1 MKSTTKKILLAWSI
15 LILGCNIVFGQSV
28 ILSGTV
34 KDNSGMPLP
43 GVAVAVKGTT
53 LGVATQNDGSYSL
66 QLASADKNTI
76 LVFSFLG
83 FKNHEVKYNG
93 KNVINVTMVEE
104 AKELD
109 DVVVTALG
117 IRREEKG
124 LGYATQ
130 TVTEQMMSDATPNNW
145 ASALV
150 GKVAGANILNTG
162 SGPLGSSRIT
172 LRGDASLNADGNNA
186 LIVVDGVPMNSGMTG
201 SGANSYGAGSGSDV
215 PIDYGNGIADINP
228 DDIASIQV
236 LKGATAAALY
246 GSRAANGV
254 LLITTK
260 SGSQR
265 NKKYIGVTINSNSSM
280 DAVLKWPD
288 WQYEYGQGN
297 LNTNKDGDLYY
308 SYGLTEDGAGTSGT
322 SSAFGPKF
330 EGQMYYQYDPETYA
344 AGTERTLWRPYKDNR
359 KDFWRKGYTLTN
371 SIAIDGGNDKG
382 SMRLSLTHTKNE
394 WIMPNTG
401 FERLTVSGSAQQQ
414 LTDKLR
420 ANMKVSYTRR
430 TSDNLP
436 ATGYNNQSM
445 SYFMIF
451 QNPNVDLNWLRP
463 IWKEGQEQTG
473 QIRPFSSYIDNP
485 YLIAYECLNPT
496 EKNGVVAVAS
506 VTYEFSPKFMLM
518 VRSGID
524 FSNDNR
530 ETIRPYG
537 MANFPAGYYKQ
548 QNVFN
553 FENNT
558 DFLFTYRDQLSN
570 RFNLSVS
577 AGANRM
583 DNKYRM
589 YQGYVKDLITPGV
602 YKLSNG
608 VTSPIM
614 NTVYRNKRVNS
625 IYAAATLSFDNK
637 IFLDVTGRNDWS
649 STLPEQNNSFFYPS
663 VSTSF
668 VLNEL
673 LPLPKIIS
681 FAKLRASWAQVGN
694 DTDPYKTAKYYG
706 VSEFPGSASVPTTL
720 HNVDFKPE
728 IQESFEIGLDY
739 RMFKN
744 RLGIDVAF
752 YNNVTRN
759 QILDVPLDPTTGY
772 SKATMNAGKVRN
784 RGIELEINGKPV
796 QTSNF
801 NWSFNFT
808 WAKNYNRIMAL
819 SEGMNESQII
829 AQSGTVSILAKVGGS
844 TGDIYGYKLKR
855 APDGQVIFTEDGKT
869 ASPSEIE
876 YVGSAYAKWKAGF
889 YNEFTYKNIRL
900 SVLLDGQWKGIVY
913 SQAHHKMS
921 EQGKL
926 KHTLRFRENPNFEVV
941 GEGVQELADG
951 TYKKNDVAI
960 PVNEYYKDYY
970 RRANVETNSFDASF
984 LKIREARLEYNFS
997 RNFLEKI
1004 GFEKVSIAV
1013 WGRNL
1018 AMWTKFPLFDPEVG
1032 ALNSGTIV
1040 PGVEMGQLPSTRTMG
1055 INLTLKF

>member
-1 MKSTTKKILLAWSI
+1 MKSTTRRILLVWSF
-15 LILGCNIVFGQSV
+15 LILGFDIVFGQTV
-28 ILSGTV
+28 TLSGTV
-34 KDNSGMPLP
+34 KDNSGLPLP

-66 QLASADKNTI
+66 QLATADKNTV

-83 FKNHEVKYNG
+83 FKKQEVKYSG
-93 KNVINVTMVEE
+93 KNVINVTLREE

-260 SGSQR
+260 SGSKR
-265 NKKYIGVTINSNSSM
+265 NKKYIGITINSNSSM

-297 LNTNKDGDLYY
+297 LNTNKDGNLYY

-359 KDFWRKGYTLTN
+359 KDFWRIGYTLTN

-518 VRSGID
+518 IRSGID

-673 LPLPKIIS
+673 LSLPKIIS

-796 QTSNF
+796 QTGNF
-801 NWSFNFT
+801 NWNFNFT

-819 SEGMNESQII
+819 SEGMDESQII

-951 TYKKNDVAI
+951 SYKKNDVAI

-1018 AMWTKFPLFDPEVG
+1018 TMWTKFPLFDPEVG

>member
-1 MKSTTKKILLAWSI
+1 MKSTTRRILLVWSF
-15 LILGCNIVFGQSV
+15 LILGFDIVFGQTV
-28 ILSGTV
+28 TLSGTV
-34 KDNSGMPLP
+34 KDNSGLPLP

-66 QLASADKNTI
+66 QLATADKNTV

-83 FKNHEVKYNG
+83 FKKQEVKYSG
-93 KNVINVTMVEE
+93 KNVINVTLREE

-260 SGSQR
+260 SGSKR
-265 NKKYIGVTINSNSSM
+265 NKKYIGITINSNSSM

-297 LNTNKDGDLYY
+297 LNTNKDGALYY

-359 KDFWRKGYTLTN
+359 KDFWRIGYTLTN

-518 VRSGID
+518 IRSGID

-530 ETIRPYG
+530 ESIRPYG

-673 LPLPKIIS
+673 LSLPKIIS

-796 QTSNF
+796 QTGNF
-801 NWSFNFT
+801 NWNFNFT

-819 SEGMNESQII
+819 SEGMDESQII

-951 TYKKNDVAI
+951 SYKKNDVAI

>member
-83 FKNHEVKYNG
+83 FKNLEVKYNG

-796 QTSNF
+796 QTGNF

-819 SEGMNESQII
+819 SEGMDESQII

-951 TYKKNDVAI
+951 SYKKNDVAI

>member
-1 MKSTTKKILLAWSI
+1 MTLSI
-15 LILGCNIVFGQSV
+15 LFLGCMAGYSQSV
-28 ILSGTV
+28 ILSGKV
-34 KDNSGMPLP
+34 KDSGGMPLP
-43 GVAVAVKGTT
+43 GVAVLVKGSTV
-53 LGVATQNDGSYSL
+53 GVVTQIDGNYSL
-66 QLASADKNTI
+66 EVPVPDKNTVI
-76 LVFSFLG
+76 VFRFLG
-83 FKNHEVKYNG
+83 FKTQEVKYNG
-93 KNVINVTMVEE
+93 KQVIDVTMREE
-104 AKELD
+104 STELD
-109 DVVVTALG
+109 GVVVTALG
-117 IRREEKG
+117 IKREEKG

-130 TVTEQMMSDATPNNW
+130 TVTERMMSDATPNNW

-172 LRGDASLNADGNNA
+172 LRGDASLNVDGNNA

-201 SGANSYGAGSGSDV
+201 NGAGSYGAGSGSDV

-228 DDIASIQV
+228 DDIASVQV

-260 SGSQR
+260 SGTNR
-265 NKKYIGVTINSNSSM
+265 NRKYIGVTINSNSSI
-280 DAVLKWPD
+280 DRVLKWPD

-297 LNTNKDGDLYY
+297 LNTNKNGELYY

-330 EGQMYYQYDPETYA
+330 EGQMYFQYDPETYK

-359 KDFWRKGYTLTN
+359 KDFWRTGYTLTN
-371 SIAIDGGNDKG
+371 SIAIDGGNDQS
-382 SMRLSLTHTKNE
+382 SMRLSMTYTKNE

-401 FERLTVSGSAQQQ
+401 FKRLTVAGSAQRQF
-414 LTDKLR
+414 TDKLR
-420 ANMKVSYTRR
+420 AAMKVNYTRR

-451 QNPNVDLNWLRP
+451 QNPNVDLNWLKP
-463 IWKEGQEQTG
+463 IWTKGQEQVA

-496 EKNGVVAVAS
+496 EKNGVVAMAS
-506 VTYEFSPKFMLM
+506 VTYEFSSKFMLM

-537 MANFPAGYYKQ
+537 MANFPKGYYKQ
-548 QNVFN
+548 QNVFS

-558 DFLFTYRDQLSN
+558 DFLFTYRDQISS
-570 RFNLSVS
+570 RFNVSVS
-577 AGANRM
+577 VGANRM
-583 DNKYRM
+583 DSKYRM
-589 YQGYVKDLITPGV
+589 YQGYVKDLITPGI

-625 IYAAATLSFDNK
+625 VYAAATLSYDNK

-649 STLPEQNNSFFYPS
+649 STLPAKNNSFFYPS
-663 VSTSF
+663 VSSSF
-668 VLNEL
+668 ILNEL
-673 LPLPKIIS
+673 LSVPKVVS
-681 FAKLRASWAQVGN
+681 FAKLRASFAQVGN
-694 DTDPYKTAKYYG
+694 DTEPYKTAKYYG
-706 VSEFPGSASVPTTL
+706 TSEFPGSASVPTTL

-728 IQESFEIGLDY
+728 IQQSFEVGLDY

-744 RLGIDVAF
+744 RVGIDVAF
-752 YNNVTRN
+752 YNNITRN

-772 SKATMNAGKVRN
+772 TKATMNAGKVRN
-784 RGIELEINGKPV
+784 RGVELELNGKPV
-796 QTSNF
+796 QTQHFTWNC
-801 NWSFNFT
+801 NFT

-819 SEGMNESQII
+819 SEGMDESQII
-829 AQSGTVSILAKVGGS
+829 AQSGTVSILAKVGGT

-889 YNEFTYKNIRL
+889 YNEFTYRNIRL

-913 SQAHHKMS
+913 SQAHHKMT

-926 KHTLRFRENPNFEVV
+926 KHTLRFRENPGFEVV
-941 GEGVQELADG
+941 GEGVQELPDG
-951 TYKKNDVAI
+951 TFKKNDVAI
-960 PVNEYYKDYY
+960 PVSEYYKDYY

-984 LKIREARLEYNFS
+984 LKIREARLEYSFS
-997 RNFLEKI
+997 KSLLERI
-1004 GFEKVSIAV
+1004 GFEKVTVALF
-1013 WGRNL
+1013 GRNL
-1018 AMWTKFPLFDPEVG
+1018 AMWTKFPLFDPEAA

-1055 INLTLKF
+1055 VNLTLKF

>member
-1 MKSTTKKILLAWSI
+1 MKSTTKRILLVWSI
-15 LILGCNIVFGQSV
+15 LIFSCGIVFGQSV
-28 ILSGTV
+28 TISGTV
-34 KDNSGMPLP
+34 KDESGLPLP
-43 GVAVAVKGTT
+43 GVAVTVKGTT
-53 LGVATQNDGSYSL
+53 IGVATQNDGSYSL
-66 QLASADKNTI
+66 QLASTTKNPI

-83 FKNHEVKYNG
+83 FKKHEVKYNG
-93 KNVINVTMVEE
+93 QNVINVTMKEE
-104 AKELD
+104 AEKLD

-172 LRGDASLNADGNNA
+172 LRGDASLNVDGNNA

-260 SGSQR
+260 TGSKR
-265 NKKYIGVTINSNSSM
+265 NKNYIGVTINSNSSM

-330 EGQMYYQYDPETYA
+330 DGQMYYQYDPETYA
-344 AGTERTLWRPYKDNR
+344 AGSERTLWRPYKDNR

-414 LTDKLR
+414 FTDKLR

-518 VRSGID
+518 IRSGID

-530 ETIRPYG
+530 ESLRPYG
-537 MANFPAGYYKQ
+537 MANFPKGYYKQ
-548 QNVFN
+548 QSVFN

-608 VTSPIM
+608 ITSPIM

-673 LPLPKIIS
+673 LSLPKVIS
-681 FAKLRASWAQVGN
+681 FAKLRGSWAQVGN

-796 QTSNF
+796 QTGNF
-801 NWSFNFT
+801 NWNFNFT

-819 SEGMNESQII
+819 SEGMDESQII

-941 GEGVQELADG
+941 GDGVQELADG

-997 RNFLEKI
+997 GNILEKI
-1004 GFEKVSIAV
+1004 GFEKVSIAL

-1055 INLTLKF
+1055 VNLTLKF